1 MRAWVNAAVMP
12 LSLKLPEGFIPSYW
26 SRKRPGAIPTYWPT
40 LSAACSSVCPS
51 PIVTIISRGAKGS
64 SSRNRQT
71 PEKFSGSSRS
81 DHLASNSL
89 SRRGTGRR
97 SQS

>member
-1 MRAWVNAAVMP
+1 MP

-26 SRKRPGAIPTYWPT
+26 SHERAGVEADVPADLVGALEQGLAFADRDD
-40 LSAACSSVCPS
+40 LSG
-51 PIVTIISRGAKGS
+51 GAKGR

-71 PEKFSGSSRS
+71 PEKLRGRARS
-81 DHLASNSL
+81 AHLASNSS
-89 SRRGTGRR
+89 SRRGTGSR